1 MKKLILTSLLAGGVL
16 VLNASA
22 GTLAYQ
28 GNFDGINGLVNEV
41 NSGSGVTALTYDNFI
56 VPAGQTWDVT
66 GLFSNNLADISWNSA
81 FWDIRK
87 GVSAGNGGTDIASG
101 SAAATDTATG
111 RSGFGFTEYQAM
123 VSGLNIELTAG
134 TYWLAVSP
142 ISSNGGGEAFVST
155 TSGAGGIN
163 NDLSGNSYLESAYF
177 GANYERSSDF
187 FSGYDTP
194 GFSMGV
200 VGTVGGGTPE
210 PASFLLIAGGLGL
223 IGIARK
229 RMGSKK
235 SL

>member
-1 MKKLILTSLLAGGVL
+1 MRKLILTSLLAGGVL

-28 GNFDGINGLVNEV
+28 GNFDGVNGLVNEV
-41 NSGSGVTALTYDNFI
+41 NTSAGVTAYTYDNFI

-66 GLFSNNLADISWNSA
+66 GLFSNNLANISWTSA

-87 GVSAGNGGTDIASG
+87 GVSPGNGGTDVASG
-101 SAAATDTATG
+101 SSSATDTATG
-111 RSGFGFTEYQAM
+111 RSGFGYTEYQAM

-142 ISSNGGGEAFVST
+142 ISSGNGEAFIST

-177 GANYERSSDF
+177 GANYEKSSDF

-200 VGTVGGGTPE
+200 VGTVVNGTPE
-210 PASFLLIAGGLGL
+210 PASFLMIAGGLGL

>member
-1 MKKLILTSLLAGGVL
+1 MRKLILASLLAGGLL

-28 GNFDGINGLVNEV
+28 GNFDGINGLTNEV
-41 NSGSGVTALTYDNFI
+41 NSVSGITSYTYDNFI

-66 GLFSNNLADISWNSA
+66 GLFSNNLASSTWTSA
-81 FWDIRK
+81 FWDIRQ

-101 SAAATDTATG
+101 TGAATDAATG
-111 RSGFGFTEYQAM
+111 RSGFGYNEYQAM

-142 ISSNGGGEAFVST
+142 ITADNGRSFIST

-163 NDLSGNSYLESAYF
+163 PDLSGNSFLESAFF
-177 GANYERSSDF
+177 GANYSPTINF
-187 FSGYDTP
+187 LGYDTP

-200 VGTVGGGTPE
+200 VGTVNSGTPE

-229 RMGSKK
+229 RMGVKK